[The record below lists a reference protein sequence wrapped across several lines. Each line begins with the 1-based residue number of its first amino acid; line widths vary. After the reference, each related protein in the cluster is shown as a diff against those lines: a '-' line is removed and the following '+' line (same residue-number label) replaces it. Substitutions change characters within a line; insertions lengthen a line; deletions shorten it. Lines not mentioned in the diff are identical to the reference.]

1 MVDPKKNRYIYL
13 SLSIFC
19 ALAASILVYFAFL
32 RFTGIGDVLRT
43 ASRILA
49 PFIYGAVLSYLLR
62 PACNLIDRTA
72 RRLLPPQAKKLA
84 TPIAVFGSLVF
95 GAAIVYAVIIM
106 IVPQMV
112 SSIVT
117 IWNAV
122 PGRINQLIEW
132 ANVYFGENEELVEF
146 LDARAEQFYNETYKW
161 VQQNVVPQATNIVNG
176 VGMSVYRIFMFLYNT
191 LIGIIV
197 AVYLLSDRR
206 KFYYQGKLIIRS
218 ALPDRWA
225 EKVLA
230 EIRFID
236 NKFNGFINGKIVD
249 SAIIGLLCYIGCIVL
264 DIPSPILVSAIIG
277 VTNVIP
283 FFGPFIGA
291 VPATLLIL
299 IANPMKALWFVIFV
313 IVLQQVDG
321 NIIGPKILGNSTG
334 LSGFWVMFAIIL
346 FGGVFGIPGMVVGV
360 PIFAVGYDV
369 VKRIVRKGLKK
380 KEKLELWEQYRVE
393 FPSGDEEH
401 WKVDET
407 SENMES

>member
-1 MVDPKKNRYIYL
+1 MIDPRKNRYVYL

-19 ALAASILVYFAFL
+19 ALAAAIVVYFSLL
-32 RFTGIGDVLRT
+32 RFTGIGAVLRT

-62 PACNLIDRTA
+62 PACNLIERTA
-72 RRLLPPQAKKLA
+72 RRVLPPQSRKLA
-84 TPIAVFGSLVF
+84 TPIAVFGSLIF
-95 GAAIVYAVIIM
+95 GAVVVYAVIIM

-112 SSIVT
+112 DSIVT

-122 PGRINQLIEW
+122 PGRINQLVEW
-132 ANVYFGENEELVEF
+132 ANVYFGENEKLVAF

-161 VQQNVVPQATNIVNG
+161 VQQNVVPQASNIVNG
-176 VGMSVYRIFMFLYNT
+176 VSMSVYRVFLFLYNT

-218 ALPDRWA
+218 ALPDKWV

-249 SAIIGLLCYIGCIVL
+249 SAIVGLLCYIGCVVL

-313 IVLQQVDG
+313 IVLQQIDG

-334 LSGFWVMFAIIL
+334 ISGFWVMFAIIL
-346 FGGVFGIPGMVVGV
+346 FGGIWGIVGMVVGIPV
-360 PIFAVGYDV
+360 FAVFYDII
-369 VKRIVRKGLKK
+369 KRIVHKGLKHK
-380 KEKLELWEQYRVE
+380 HKLELWEQYRAE

-401 WKVDET
+401 WET
-407 SENMES
+407 DKSFEDMEN

>member
-1 MVDPKKNRYIYL
+1 MVDPRKNRYIYL

-19 ALAASILVYFAFL
+19 ALAAAIVVYFALL

-49 PFIYGAVLSYLLR
+49 PFIYGMVLSYLLR
-62 PACNLIDRTA
+62 PACNLIERTA

-84 TPIAVFGSLVF
+84 TPIAVFGSLIF

-106 IVPQMV
+106 IVPQMA

-122 PGRINQLIEW
+122 PGRINQLVDW

-146 LDARAEQFYNETYKW
+146 LDARAEQVYNETYKW

-218 ALPDRWA
+218 ALPEKWS

-299 IANPMKALWFVIFV
+299 IADPMKALWFIIFV

-321 NIIGPKILGNSTG
+321 NIIGPKILGSSTG

-369 VKRIVRKGLKK
+369 IKRIVHKGLKK
-380 KEKLELWEQYRVE
+380 KEKLELWEQYRAE

-401 WKVDET
+401 WET
-407 SENMES
+407 DKSFEDMES

>member
-1 MVDPKKNRYIYL
+1 MIDPRKDRYIYL
-13 SLSIFC
+13 SMSIFC
-19 ALAASILVYFAFL
+19 ALAAAIVVYFALL
-32 RFTGIGDVLRT
+32 RFTGIGEVLRT
-43 ASRILA
+43 TTRILA
-49 PFIYGAVLSYLLR
+49 PFIYGTVLSYLLR
-62 PACNLIDRTA
+62 PACNLIERTA
-72 RRLLPPQAKKLA
+72 RRLLPPTARKLA
-84 TPIAVFGSLVF
+84 TPIAVFGSLIF

-122 PGRINQLIEW
+122 PGRINQLVDW
-132 ANVYFGENEELVEF
+132 ANVYFGENEKLVEF
-146 LDARAEQFYNETYKW
+146 LDARAEQFYNETYRW

-191 LIGIIV
+191 LIGTIV

-218 ALPDRWA
+218 ALPDKWA

-299 IANPMKALWFVIFV
+299 IANPMKALWFIIFV

-369 VKRIVRKGLKK
+369 IKRIVHKGLKK
-380 KEKLELWEQYRVE
+380 KEKMELWEQYRAE

-401 WKVDET
+401 WEVDKL
-407 SENMES
+407 SEDMEN

>member
-1 MVDPKKNRYIYL
+1 MIDPRKDRYIYL
-13 SLSIFC
+13 SMSIFC
-19 ALAASILVYFAFL
+19 ALAAAIVVYFALL
-32 RFTGIGDVLRT
+32 RFTGIGEVLRT
-43 ASRILA
+43 TTRILA
-49 PFIYGAVLSYLLR
+49 PFIYGMVLSYLLR
-62 PACNLIDRTA
+62 PACNLIERTA
-72 RRLLPPQAKKLA
+72 RRLLPPTARKLA
-84 TPIAVFGSLVF
+84 TPIAVFGSLIF

-122 PGRINQLIEW
+122 PGRINQLVDW
-132 ANVYFGENEELVEF
+132 ANVYFAENEKLVEF
-146 LDARAEQFYNETYKW
+146 LDARAEQFYNETYRW

-191 LIGIIV
+191 LIGTIV

-218 ALPDRWA
+218 ALPDKWA

-299 IANPMKALWFVIFV
+299 IANPMKALWFIIFV

-369 VKRIVRKGLKK
+369 IKRIVHKGLKK
-380 KEKLELWEQYRVE
+380 KEKMELWEQYRAE

-401 WKVDET
+401 WEVDKL
-407 SENMES
+407 SEDMEN